1 MKILLVEDEPFAQQ
15 ELKRMLKKFDSSI
28 EILATLDSVE
38 ETVSYLKSEIQPDL
52 VFMDIELSDGSSF
65 EIFTQVKVTIP
76 VIFTTAYNEHALK
89 AFKVNAI
96 DYLLKPIEEEALFA
110 AITKYK
116 DIKEQY
122 ASPNSLTETDELE
135 PISNRF
141 ENLLKFASS
150 TYKSR
155 FLVTIAD
162 KMRYIDVDDIAYF
175 FAQDST
181 VFLVTKEK
189 RQFII
194 NYNLEELEQ
203 HLNPRTFFRLNRKYI
218 SSITAINDV
227 QRHFNS
233 RLKVSLNPAVSDE
246 VLVSRV
252 KVPELLSWLDS

>member
-15 ELKRMLKKFDSSI
+15 ELKRMLKKFDANL

-38 ETVSYLKSEIQPDL
+38 ETVAYFKTETQPDL

-65 EIFTQVKVTIP
+65 EIFTQVKITVP

-110 AITKYK
+110 AINKFK
-116 DIKEQY
+116 EIKESY
-122 ASPNSLTETDELE
+122 AANPESGENEDTEL
-135 PISNRF
+135 ISEKF
-141 ENLLKFASS
+141 ENLLKYASNS
-150 TYKSR
+150 YKSR
-155 FLVTIAD
+155 FLVTMAD
-162 KMRYIDVDDIAYF
+162 KMKYVDIDDIAYF

-203 HLNPRTFFRLNRKYI
+203 HLNPRSFFRLNRKYI

-233 RLKVSLNPAVSDE
+233 RLKVSLNPAVTDE

>member
-15 ELKRMLKKFDSSI
+15 ELKRMLKKFDENL
-28 EILATLDSVE
+28 EILAILDSVE
-38 ETVSYLKSEIQPDL
+38 ETVAFFKTEAKPDL
-52 VFMDIELSDGSSF
+52 VFMDIELSDGNSF
-65 EIFTQVKVTIP
+65 EIFTQVKVTAP

-96 DYLLKPIEEEALFA
+96 DYLLKPIEEDALFA
-110 AITKYK
+110 AINKFK
-116 DIKEQY
+116 EIKEGY
-122 ASPNSLTETDELE
+122 AGNPEVADTEEIE
-135 PISNRF
+135 FNNERF
-141 ENLLKFASS
+141 ENLLKYASNS
-150 TYKSR
+150 FKSR
-155 FLVTIAD
+155 FLVTMAD
-162 KMRYIDVDDIAYF
+162 KMKYVDIDDIAYF

-233 RLKVSLNPAVSDE
+233 RLKVSLNPSVTDE

>member
-15 ELKRMLKKFDSSI
+15 ELKRMLKKFDANL
-28 EILATLDSVE
+28 EILATIDSVE
-38 ETVSYLKSEIQPDL
+38 ETVAYFKTETQPDL

-65 EIFTQVKVTIP
+65 EIFTQVKITVP

-110 AITKYK
+110 AINKFK
-116 DIKEQY
+116 EIKESY
-122 ASPNSLTETDELE
+122 AANPEVGDIEDAEL
-135 PISNRF
+135 ISEKF
-141 ENLLKFASS
+141 ENLLKYASNS
-150 TYKSR
+150 YKSR
-155 FLVTIAD
+155 FLVTMAD
-162 KMRYIDVDDIAYF
+162 KMKYVDIDDIAYF

-203 HLNPRTFFRLNRKYI
+203 HLNPRSFFRLNRKYI

-233 RLKVSLNPAVSDE
+233 RLKVSLNPAVTDE